1 MRDFDIY
8 LYLIG
13 GAILAL
19 LGFVK
24 AMKRD
29 VISRDFDEEFNKLDK
44 ESNGF
49 LDNSSGENGERYS
62 RSSSYGDNL
71 DFFAGIFLFLRMHR
85 KFTIF
90 VILSLILIFIFS

>member
-1 MRDFDIY
+1 MKDIELY

-29 VISRDFDEEFNKLDK
+29 VYSRDFDEEFNKLDQ

-49 LDNSSGENGERYS
+49 LDDACDGNGERYT
-62 RSSSYGDNL
+62 RAGNYGDNL

-85 KFTIF
+85 KFTFF